1 MKTVAIPIP
10 DDVAE
15 ALEARWGDEL
25 PRQTLEALALE
36 AYRQDLI
43 GERQLQRWLGFS
55 TIMQTHGF
63 LKDHGVPLNMTL
75 EDLEEGRRTFD
86 RLGL

>member
-1 MKTVAIPIP
+1 MKSIPIP

-15 ALEARWGDEL
+15 VLEARWGDDL
-25 PRQTLEALALE
+25 PRQVLESVALE

-43 GERQLQRWLGFS
+43 GERQLQRWLGFP
-55 TIMQTHGF
+55 TIMEAHGF
-63 LKDHGVPLNMTL
+63 LKEHGVPLNITL
-75 EDLEEGRRTFD
+75 EDMERDRQTLD